1 MNEFENIE
9 ENFFRFDE
17 PGTMLEGTY
26 TKNFGPSER
35 YPFNIHSL
43 NQAAT
48 GKNTR
53 FHGNSQL
60 DALLAQ
66 IEEGDY
72 IIVTFVEFVPTPRG
86 EMKRFSVQRRKGGQ
100 RHPGDRGAKPYQT
113 QNDRLPGG
121 LF

>member
-1 MNEFENIE
+1 MSEFENIE
-9 ENFFRFDE
+9 EAFFRFDE

-26 TKNFGPSER
+26 RKNLGPSER

-43 NQAAT
+43 DVAAT

-66 IEEGDY
+66 IDEGDF
-72 IIVTFVEFVPTPRG
+72 IIVTFVEYVSTPRG
-86 EMKRFSVQRRKGGQ
+86 EMKRFSVQRRKGQ
-100 RHPGDRGAKPYQT
+100 RHPGDRDSKPYQT

>member
-1 MNEFENIE
+1 MNEFEDIQ

-26 TKNFGPSER
+26 VKDLGASER
-35 YPFNIHSL
+35 YPFHIHCL
-43 NQAAT
+43 DQAAT
-48 GKNTR
+48 GKNMK

-66 IEEGDY
+66 IVEGDY

-86 EMKRFSVQRRKGGQ
+86 EMKRFSVQRRKGQ
-100 RHPGDRGAKPYQT
+100 RHPGDRDAKAYQT